1 MNARG
6 AMICLGLLAG
16 TVGFIGGCNSSKSS
30 ATATVSKPLWD
41 RLGGEPAVTA
51 VVDDFVGRAAGDT
64 KVNFFRK
71 NVAGYPEWKPSGEQ
85 VATLKRRLV
94 EFISVASGGPLKYS
108 GKDMKTSHAGMKV
121 SKAEFDAIAAD
132 LSASLDKFKVPAKE
146 KGELMA
152 AVAGTAKDIIEI
164 N

>member
-1 MNARG
+1 MKNLSAS
-6 AMICLGLLAG
+6 IVCLGLLAG
-16 TVGFIGGCNSSKSS
+16 CVALVGGCEKNK
-30 ATATVSKPLWD
+30 ATTTATKPLWD

-51 VVDDFVGRAAGDT
+51 VVDKFVGRTAGNP

-71 NVAGYPEWKPSGEQ
+71 GVAGYPEWKPSDAQ

-108 GKDMKTSHAGMKV
+108 GKDMKSAHAGMKI
-121 SKAEFDAIAAD
+121 STAEFNAIAAD
-132 LSASLDKFKVPAKE
+132 LSATLDEFKVPAKE

-152 AVAGTAKDIIEI
+152 AVAGTAKDMVEI
-164 N
+164 K